1 MLIVHVQLQ
10 QGTLSMIHLDH
21 FKYEDSEIPPFGLQL
36 LISVSLT
43 RHSKSAR
50 PKVVQEDGSGESR
63 VDHMTYRERS
73 IGYRYGLI
81 WCPGYRC
88 HQIYS
93 SSWTEWEIFK
103 VHPGIV
109 ERPLSTT
116 NVRKFEPFSK
126 VRTCAE

>member
-1 MLIVHVQLQ
+1 MLIIHVQLQ
-10 QGTLSMIHLDH
+10 QGTLSIHLDH

-88 HQIYS
+88 H
-93 SSWTEWEIFK
+93 
-103 VHPGIV
+103 
-109 ERPLSTT
+109 
-116 NVRKFEPFSK
+116 
-126 VRTCAE
+126 